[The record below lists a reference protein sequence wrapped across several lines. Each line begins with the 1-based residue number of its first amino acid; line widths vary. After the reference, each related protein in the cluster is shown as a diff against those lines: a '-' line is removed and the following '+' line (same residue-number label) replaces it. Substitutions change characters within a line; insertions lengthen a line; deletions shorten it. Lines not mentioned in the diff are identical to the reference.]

1 MFCISILLYIAL
13 NKIVLLK
20 LAGEQHVH
28 EVRYSE
34 VSGEPGAT
42 YYGYVRDKK
51 RFMSIEALVTPPVA
65 DGIVFP
71 PPPPSSSGFDEV
83 DAAAAAATA
92 AAEQELLDLG
102 EYNLEY

>member
-1 MFCISILLYIAL
+1 M
-13 NKIVLLK
+13 LLK
-20 LAGEQHVH
+20 LAGEQQIR
-28 EVRYSE
+28 EVRYAE

-51 RFMSIEALVTPPVA
+51 RFMDIEALVTPPVA

-71 PPPPSSSGFDEV
+71 PPPQSSGPDEV

-102 EYNLEY
+102 EYILEY